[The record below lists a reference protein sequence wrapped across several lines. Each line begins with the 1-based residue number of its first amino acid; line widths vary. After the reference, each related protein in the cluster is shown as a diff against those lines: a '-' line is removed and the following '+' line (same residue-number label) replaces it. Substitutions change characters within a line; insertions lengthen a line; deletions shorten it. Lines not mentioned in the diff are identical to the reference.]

1 MMMVNQ
7 TELELNLSPPNLFCF
22 SFVSLLFC
30 VLCASPSLVHRRA
43 LDNKAKADKIVAMQ
57 ATARASLMQGLTRE
71 TFLQGAFLTPL
82 TTI

>member
-1 MMMVNQ
+1 MMMVNP
-7 TELELNLSPPNLFCF
+7 ELELNLSPPNLFCF

-43 LDNKAKADKIVAMQ
+43 LDNKAKADKIGAMQ
-57 ATARASLMQGLTRE
+57 ATARVSLMQGLTRE